1 MLKLDLAVEFAS
13 LSTDMSAQSKTDEN
27 IVGALKTFLA
37 IMPLSIVVYEFHVG
51 NHLIIGLACVAGVL
65 LQTVIPPHK
74 QRLFLLL
81 TSAIVFTFV
90 YSLFGK

>member
-1 MLKLDLAVEFAS
+1 MG
-13 LSTDMSAQSKTDEN
+13 AQSKADEN
-27 IVGALKTFLA
+27 IAGAIKTFLA
-37 IMPLSIVVYEFHVG
+37 IMPISIVVYGFHVR
-51 NHLIIGLACVAGVL
+51 NPLTIGLASVAGVL

-81 TSAIVFTFV
+81 MSAIVFTLV